1 MARSPPAVVI
11 WGLPELLIVGV
22 AVPGTAG
29 KNVQGD
35 NKVHGFQDRNDGKVL
50 GHQGDD
56 TTQSWTDIRAAT
68 LILRLGIEALEGVER
83 RREGRDLEAAR
94 DRPHPRGTRLCQTP
108 GQSTS
113 SASLFES

>member
-35 NKVHGFQDRNDGKVL
+35 NKVHGFEDGKDGKVL
-50 GHQGDD
+50 GYQ
-56 TTQSWTDIRAAT
+56 
-68 LILRLGIEALEGVER
+68 LKV
-83 RREGRDLEAAR
+83 GR
-94 DRPHPRGTRLCQTP
+94 
-108 GQSTS
+108 
-113 SASLFES
+113 LFERPP